1 VKRATHWPRAS
12 RARIAALLCD
22 IDGTITL
29 DGRLPAS
36 AYRALE
42 QLHDAGLLVVP
53 VTGRPAGWCDLIA
66 RFWPVAAV
74 VGENGAFY
82 FRYDHAARRMTRRY
96 VRSDAERAHD
106 RERLEAIGADVL
118 RQVPGA
124 RLAADQAYR
133 EADLA
138 IDWCEDVA
146 PLPPREV
153 QRIVD
158 QLHAHGLT
166 VKVSSIHVNAWFGR
180 YDKLTMARR
189 LLAEQLGIDVDAE
202 RDRVAFVGD
211 SPNDEPMFAFFPNS
225 IAVANIAQ
233 FADSIEHRPA
243 YVTRGAEGTGFAEL
257 ARLLLAARRQPCAVS
272 SPRKHARDSD
282 RGRK

>member
-1 VKRATHWPRAS
+1 MKRASLWPRAS
-12 RARIAALLCD
+12 RAQVKALLCD
-22 IDGTITL
+22 IDGTITR

-42 QLHDAGLLVVP
+42 QLHDAGLLVIP

-96 VRSDAERAHD
+96 ARSDAERAHD
-106 RERLEAIGADVL
+106 RERLTAIGAEVL
-118 RQVPGA
+118 QAVPGTA
-124 RLAADQAYR
+124 LAADQAYR

-138 IDWCEDVA
+138 IDWCEDVPA
-146 PLPPREV
+146 LPPREV

-158 QLHAHGLT
+158 RLHAHGLT

-189 LLAEQLGIDVDAE
+189 LLREQFGIDADAE
-202 RDRVAFVGD
+202 RERVAFVGD
-211 SPNDEPMFAFFPNS
+211 SPNDEPMFAYFPNS

-233 FADSIEHRPA
+233 FAAAIEHKPA
-243 YVTRGAEGTGFAEL
+243 YVTRGAEGIGFAEL
-257 ARLLLAARRQPCAVS
+257 ARLLLAARKQ
-272 SPRKHARDSD
+272 
-282 RGRK
+282 G